1 MKTAH
6 VLVLALLAGC
16 ATNPAIA
23 NSPLEETALSDRIED
38 RIEAE
43 ESLSDAKI
51 RATTDDGVVVL
62 AGVVA
67 SDEDAAL
74 AGKIAYSTPGVVTV
88 LNELRVGDPR
98 EAPEMTP
105 AYDEGVED
113 VDF

>member
-6 VLVLALLAGC
+6 VLVLALLTGC
-16 ATNPAIA
+16 ATNNAIA
-23 NSPLEETALSDRIED
+23 NSPLEETALSDHIED
-38 RIEAE
+38 QIEADAR
-43 ESLSDAKI
+43 LSDAKI

-74 AGKIAYSTPGVVTV
+74 AGKIAYGTPGVITV
-88 LNELRVGDPR
+88 INELRVGDPR

-105 AYDEGVED
+105 AYDEGVEN